1 MVNLVEKIE
10 LHDTL
15 NPKLWDLDSR
25 LDEEVADKLQEIV
38 DQFILEL
45 EENNIPIKVLDAHL
59 VGSNASFNY
68 TDESDLDVHIVANFE
83 SVTCDPTLL
92 NLLYNFFKKYFN
104 DKYEISIHGIPIE
117 LYVED
122 VNAAT
127 VSNGIYSLFNHEWI
141 KFPEPI
147 EIPDIDITDVF
158 APYEDRYNEIIE
170 EENAS
175 EAEDLVN
182 ELYLLRKNALATGGE
197 YSTGNLVFKEF
208 RNLGY
213 LDGLKQLV
221 TDERAEELSLESLDW
236 SNQLELREEEETKT
250 SHEKEESAVDSD
262 GNPLSPEQVAF
273 FKDSQVRE
281 NNALI
286 PCYHGTN
293 VKFSSFKHLSDPG
306 GLDFGLGFYFCMKKL
321 GREFQNREHVL
332 KCYLNIKKPLV
343 VDSDFSK
350 LDDILNREEE
360 LFGEGKNQDSIIQ
373 EISRTYGI
381 DGIIVPEEGY
391 VVAFFPNQIKL
402 VNNKAP
408 TLSSNISEEITR
420 DRRNLKGTQGYSES
434 TDIGYH
440 YGDLG
445 KADYRHQFG
454 NRNTGGFGTGTYFV
468 GKPINR
474 EEGRNSRSSR
484 PEHVVDFSDYKLY
497 KPLSNNQA
505 YRLHDAL
512 LYFNNYGAVNRTIP
526 TTWEKILDEY
536 EEVMDDVF
544 STADQVEP
552 VNGANLF
559 DTAPLLKYIR
569 KYIEYYPRKIT
580 EVDYYSLKDI
590 SKEIEEARL
599 EESDKFYS
607 NVNSLL
613 DALRYSVSED
623 RLVKIIKA
631 AIEDSS
637 DIAPSTLIMQKLG
650 YDGID
655 VRHLNHDDQGLSG
668 LDNFGYGSVIYDLK
682 EGFDEKEIVAGVEDF
697 LASLG
702 EKSVSLNWL
711 RTQSKDNSAT
721 EPGRQYVNQ
730 LEDVELKAVGKR
742 LGIKIY

>member
-10 LHDTL
+10 LHTTL

-127 VSNGIYSLFNHEWI
+127 VSNGIYSLFNHEWV

-182 ELYLLRKNALATGGE
+182 ELYLLRKNALTTGGE

-221 TDERAEELSLESLDW
+221 TDERAKELSLESLLESLDNNLLLEDAESQRLFRALQHYLGTRRERV
-236 SNQLELREEEETKT
+236 SNPSGSGINKGGDIQDAKHHVDMSHGEKRPDDIEIKNFRKHSSDHYTAFKNAFNHFVKKAGELFPKVPYDDLTM
-250 SHEKEESAVDSD
+250 
-262 GNPLSPEQVAF
+262 
-273 FKDSQVRE
+273 
-281 NNALI
+281 LI
-286 PCYHGTN
+286 N
-293 VKFSSFKHLSDPG
+293 HLSDSASVDMFRAR
-306 GLDFGLGFYFCMKKL
+306 LDAVADRYEKYSD
-321 GREFQNREHVL
+321 RL
-332 KCYLNIKKPLV
+332 KDLKNL
-343 VDSDFSK
+343 
-350 LDDILNREEE
+350 LDDTRARYRNAE
-360 LFGEGKNQDSIIQ
+360 FD
-373 EISRTYGI
+373 
-381 DGIIVPEEGY
+381 
-391 VVAFFPNQIKL
+391 IKL
-402 VNNKAP
+402 
-408 TLSSNISEEITR
+408 EESR
-420 DRRNLKGTQGYSES
+420 HVYDV
-434 TDIGYH
+434 GYH

-512 LYFNNYGAVNRTIP
+512 LYFNNYSAVNRTIP

-721 EPGRQYVNQ
+721 EPRRQYVNQ

-742 LGIKIY
+742 LGIKMY